1 MLNHCLTTWF
11 MGYLKIKMIS
21 ELINNILAANDEHRG
36 TCQSSRIRVELNQVI
51 DFLNTND
58 IPFIDEQDILEMLH
72 CELNLKGDWKV
83 FLTSDE
89 TIELIEIPDNW
100 VRVYI
105 NADGT
110 IYKAH
115 YI

>member
-1 MLNHCLTTWF
+1 MDQIADF
-11 MGYLKIKMIS
+11 
-21 ELINNILAANDEHRG
+21 LITNNISFN
-36 TCQSSRIRVELNQVI
+36 N
-51 DFLNTND
+51 
-58 IPFIDEQDILEMLH
+58 EQDILEMLY

-83 FLTSDE
+83 FLTHY
-89 TIELIEIPDNW
+89 ELIEIPDNR

>member
-1 MLNHCLTTWF
+1 
-11 MGYLKIKMIS
+11 MIS
-21 ELINNILAANDEHRG
+21 KLINNILAANDEHRG
-36 TCQSSRIRVELNQVI
+36 MCQSSRIRVGLDQII
-51 DFLNTND
+51 DFLITNS
-58 IPFIDEQDILEMLH
+58 ISFNGEQDILEMLY

-83 FLTSDE
+83 FLTNDE
-89 TIELIEIPDNW
+89 IIELIEIPNNW

-105 NADGT
+105 NTDGT